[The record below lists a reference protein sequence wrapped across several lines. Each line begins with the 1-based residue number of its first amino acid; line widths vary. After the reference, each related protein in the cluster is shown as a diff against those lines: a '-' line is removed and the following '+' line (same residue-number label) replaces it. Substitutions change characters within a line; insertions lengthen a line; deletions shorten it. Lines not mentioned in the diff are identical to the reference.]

1 MRTIFRTAIIGLNMV
16 SHMKVTWTRSLQD
29 RHVTWTRSLIDLQ
42 SDSVKKVDVTD
53 ISEIIVDT
61 DSKNSRTIVD
71 NVTPINV
78 SGTDM
83 KHKVFR
89 HVNSPEKTRG
99 YIAIEPT
106 DFTYIGPD
114 RATESISSTSQYLQI
129 AEIIRHSGLPNYKQA
144 RIPIKSGLNIEAWK
158 RHLGDYPDQKLIQ
171 YLQYRFPLSI
181 KDPDSCKSAS

>member
-1 MRTIFRTAIIGLNMV
+1 MV